1 MVTTTEQQIVG
12 LAHQTIKVDQENQL
26 MSHFRPEDIDE
37 EAEYHDVTHAQDLSE
52 VSYNLKDNEKALI
65 IRTLKKC
72 NGRRKDAAKEL
83 GFSERTLYRKIRD
96 YGLD

>member
-1 MVTTTEQQIVG
+1 M
-12 LAHQTIKVDQENQL
+12 
-26 MSHFRPEDIDE
+26 DILLRFKIG
-37 EAEYHDVTHAQDLSE
+37 DVKNIFMICTFQSLVCD
-52 VSYNLKDNEKALI
+52 LKDNEKALI